1 MNFHKVK
8 NVLPL
13 EDYMLSVQFEDGTS
27 KKYDVKPLFSKW
39 TVFKDLTNIKGL
51 FEQVKV
57 DIGGYGIVWN
67 DDIDLSCD
75 ELYYNGVETSG
86 L

>member
-13 EDYMLSVQFEDGTS
+13 ENYILSVQFEDGTN

-39 TVFKDLTNIKGL
+39 TAFKDLIDIKGL

-57 DIGGYGIVWN
+57 DMGGYGIVWN
-67 DDIDLSCD
+67 DYIDLSCD
-75 ELYYNGVETSG
+75 ELYYNGVEMGG

>member
-57 DIGGYGIVWN
+57 DMGGYGVVWN